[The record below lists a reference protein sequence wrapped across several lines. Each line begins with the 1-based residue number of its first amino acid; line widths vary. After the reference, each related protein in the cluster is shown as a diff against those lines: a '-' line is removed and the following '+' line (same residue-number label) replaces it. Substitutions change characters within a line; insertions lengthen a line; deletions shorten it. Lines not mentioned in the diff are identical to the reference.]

1 MARFVENTYLQS
13 NTQLCGKSPY
23 TATRV
28 SHCNKYPTLFT
39 PVGKWR
45 EVCWGERGG
54 ICLGTRQKECQFLKY
69 MLGDFF
75 NSSYFWRFL
84 DYGSLMRR
92 EDGKRLSKN
101 RCRGFSFPQR
111 WKKRWQKSVQKEIN
125 SLDIT
130 MGEEEENS
138 TIISHF
144 SPLRVGLDPL
154 NNDGGGS
161 LRERGGGERHEKSL
175 LGNTKKKEEGGK
187 ERRERRR

>member
-13 NTQLCGKSPY
+13 NTQLCGKSPFA
-23 TATRV
+23 TTRV

-54 ICLGTRQKECQFLKY
+54 ICLSARQEECQFLCSISSAI
-69 MLGDFF
+69 FF
-75 NSSYFWRFL
+75 NSSHYLAISRLWIIDEKTERDFQKTAVVDFP
-84 DYGSLMRR
+84 SRR
-92 EDGKRLSKN
+92 DG
-101 RCRGFSFPQR
+101 
-111 WKKRWQKSVQKEIN
+111 KKRWQKSVQKEIN

-144 SPLRVGLDPL
+144 SPLRVGAR
-154 NNDGGGS
+154 S
-161 LRERGGGERHEKSL
+161 IK
-175 LGNTKKKEEGGK
+175 
-187 ERRERRR
+187 